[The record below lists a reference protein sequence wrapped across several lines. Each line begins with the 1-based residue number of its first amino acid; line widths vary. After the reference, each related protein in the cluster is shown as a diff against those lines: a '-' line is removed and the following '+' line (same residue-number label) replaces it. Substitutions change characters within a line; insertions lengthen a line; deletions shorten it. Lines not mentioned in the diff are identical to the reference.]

1 LPWYHVAILSEAAT
15 TTRRF
20 YHPTKNWNGCDYPIT
35 TGLVDYRLTAQSGG
49 SFESDTRMNYSS
61 EHFAFPCSDDR
72 PRPISAG
79 NLVSLIDLGWSDYR
93 IAHHFGVEQSKVLGL
108 RAYYGLVDSAERVEA
123 RTSA

>member
-1 LPWYHVAILSEAAT
+1 MAL
-15 TTRRF
+15 
-20 YHPTKNWNGCDYPIT
+20 
-35 TGLVDYRLTAQSGG
+35 
-49 SFESDTRMNYSS
+49 ESDTRMNYS
-61 EHFAFPCSDDR
+61 EHFAFPCSDR